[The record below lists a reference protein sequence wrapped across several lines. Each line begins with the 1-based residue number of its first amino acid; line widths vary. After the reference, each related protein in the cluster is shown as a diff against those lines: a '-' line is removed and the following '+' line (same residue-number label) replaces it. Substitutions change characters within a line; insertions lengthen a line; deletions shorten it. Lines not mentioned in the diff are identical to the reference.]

1 MKNASLSILF
11 CILLLLLLLAIQ
23 KGEPTKEEETPKY
36 KREISVYDTNTKTVT
51 KMDLEEY
58 VWRCMA
64 REMPATFD
72 KEALKAQAV
81 AVRSYTVRKAAGEKA
96 AEHFG
101 ADVCTDFAHCA
112 AFLNNLNE
120 MDKKTQNIYKEA
132 AHETAGEILTYEGEA
147 ASTVFHAMS
156 SGKTENAADVWGGS
170 VPYLISVDSFEDTK
184 VSGFETKAEFTWEE
198 LFSLLEISEKSVGQP
213 KMTEGGSVAEIT
225 IGGKIFKGTEIRKR
239 LKLRSAAFEIEETES
254 GLSFTVHGY
263 GHGVGMSQQGANAYA
278 KQGLSYREILAK
290 YYPKTSISHIF

>member
-147 ASTVFHAMS
+147 AATVFHAMS

-170 VPYLISVDSFEDTK
+170 VPYLISV
-184 VSGFETKAEFTWEE
+184 FETKAEFTWEE

-290 YYPKTSISHIF
+290 YYTKTSISHIF